1 MKISKG
7 INIHWL
13 PNQNILKIS
22 AWMKRE
28 GGGIELLKQQFVPS
42 LDSLPSAAKSF
53 SLIALAVCN
62 SEEG

>member
-1 MKISKG
+1 MKISKD

-13 PNQNILKIS
+13 PNQNIHKTR

-42 LDSLPSAAKSF
+42 SDSLLSAAKSF

>member
-1 MKISKG
+1 MKNFKD
-7 INIHWL
+7 INIHWI
-13 PNQNILKIS
+13 PNQNFLKIT
-22 AWMKRE
+22 ARMKRE

-42 LDSLPSAAKSF
+42 SDSPPSAAKSF